1 MIMNT
6 IMNTI
11 NHQSINP
18 HYHQSPLIQVRRSE
32 MLANHVTAVKE
43 MPLLPVR
50 PADGEE
56 EDRNGE
62 KEEEEEEELKSTSP
76 SLMEETAAGSEDS
89 ISDMEEGFKRRP

>member
-1 MIMNT
+1 
-6 IMNTI
+6 
-11 NHQSINP
+11 
-18 HYHQSPLIQVRRSE
+18 

-62 KEEEEEEELKSTSP
+62 KEEEEEEEEELKSTSP

-89 ISDMEEGFKRRP
+89 ISDMEEGFKRRS